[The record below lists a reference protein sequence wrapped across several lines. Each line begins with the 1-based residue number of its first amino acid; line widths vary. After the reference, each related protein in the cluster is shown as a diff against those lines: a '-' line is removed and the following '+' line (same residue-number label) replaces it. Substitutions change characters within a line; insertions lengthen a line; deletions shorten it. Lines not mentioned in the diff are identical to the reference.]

1 MGNFP
6 DIVIEAYQIN
16 SIYAIYFMFY
26 ILLCANIIFGIFAG
40 ALGDNY
46 VTFYGENLD
55 YISHTHKEFKE
66 LVEPELEKKTMSKID
81 VDEYVK

>member
-6 DIVIEAYQIN
+6 DIVIDAYKIN
-16 SIYAIYFMFY
+16 AIYALYFMFY

-46 VTFYGENLD
+46 VNFYG
-55 YISHTHKEFKE
+55 
-66 LVEPELEKKTMSKID
+66 
-81 VDEYVK
+81 